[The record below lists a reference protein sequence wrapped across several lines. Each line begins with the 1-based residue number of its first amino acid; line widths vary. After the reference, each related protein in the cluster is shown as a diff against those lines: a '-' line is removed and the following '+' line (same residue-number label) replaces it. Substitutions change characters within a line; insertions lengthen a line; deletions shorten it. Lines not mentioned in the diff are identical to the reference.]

1 MVTNSNDKTK
11 ETVDFIW
18 NLAELLRGPYNK
30 DHYRDVILPL
40 CVLRRFDCA
49 LEETKEAVLK
59 EYEKL
64 KSSKVKER
72 DIFLNKISGYSFNN
86 TSNYDFQKLL
96 ADPDN
101 IAANLRNYINGFS
114 QNIRDIFEHFK
125 FDKEISNLDKHNI
138 LYLVLKEFNNVNLH
152 PDVIANYKMGDIF
165 EELIYRFSEN
175 AEAGDHFTP
184 REVIRLMVNLLFSN
198 GTNVLTTK
206 GIITTIL
213 DPACGTGG
221 MLSVSEKFIRKLNP
235 DAQVEVFGQDFN
247 DQSFAICKSDMLI
260 KGHDASHIV
269 FGDSFV
275 EDGHKGSTFRY
286 LLANPPFGV
295 QWKRQEKFIKDEQKN
310 EGFDGRFGPGVPKI
324 SDGSLLFLLHMISKM
339 KTDKEGSRIA
349 IVFNGS
355 PLFSGDAG
363 SGESEI
369 RKWIIEN
376 DMLEGIIALP
386 EQMFYNTGIF
396 TYIWI
401 LTNRKNDNIENGPVR
416 KGKVQLINAT
426 EFYSKMKKSQGDKRN
441 YITEEQISEIT
452 QFYGAFKENENCKI
466 FDNEDFGYSKITI
479 ERPLKLNFEISKERI
494 EKMKEVSTFQ
504 NLARNQKKGAE
515 GEKEI
520 KEGEKLQNKI
530 LSMFSNQRPSKKT
543 DLTNFIKP
551 IDSTEDLFTT
561 IYRDRKIFKA
571 ELKKLFQQNAIEVKS
586 SVFNAIIKALS
597 ESDESAENC
606 VDSIGNIESDSELR
620 DYENVP
626 LKEDIH
632 EYFEREVKPHVPDAW
647 INEEKTKIG
656 YEIPLTRYF
665 YKFTPLRD
673 TKEILAEIK
682 DLEKKIQNHLEKM
695 MSD

>member
-1 MVTNSNDKTK
+1 MGTTSNSKSK
-11 ETVDFIW
+11 ETVNFIW

-40 CVLRRFDCA
+40 CVLRRFDGVLEA
-49 LEETKEAVLK
+49 TKEVVLEEN
-59 EYEKL
+59 EKL
-64 KSSKVKER
+64 RDSAFKEK
-72 DIFLNKISGYSFNN
+72 DIFLNKVSGYDFNN
-86 TSNYDFQKLL
+86 TSKYDFQKLL
-96 ADPDN
+96 GDPDN

-114 QNIRDIFEHFK
+114 QNIREIFEHFK

-138 LYLVLKEFNNVNLH
+138 LYLVLKEFNSVNLH
-152 PDVIANYKMGDIF
+152 PDVIPNYKMGDIF

-175 AEAGDHFTP
+175 AEAGSHFTP

-198 GTNVLTTK
+198 GTSVLTTR

-247 DQSFAICKSDMLI
+247 DQSFAICESDMLI

-269 FGDSFV
+269 FGDSFT

-295 QWKRQEKFIKDEQKN
+295 QWKKQEKFIKDEQKN
-310 EGFDGRFGPGVPKI
+310 EGFDGRFGPGLPKI

-349 IVFNGS
+349 IVFNAS

-401 LTNRKNDNIENGPVR
+401 LTNRKNDDIEKGAVR
-416 KGKVQLINAT
+416 NGKVLLINAT
-426 EFYSKMKKSQGDKRN
+426 EFYAKMKKSQGDKRN

-452 QFYGAFKENENCKI
+452 QIYGAFKENENCKI
-466 FDNEDFGYSKITI
+466 FDNEDFGFSKITV

-494 EKMKEVSTFQ
+494 EKIKEISTFQ
-504 NLARNQKKGAE
+504 NLAKSRKKDEE

-530 LSMFSNQRPSKKT
+530 LSILSYQKPPKKT
-543 DLTNFIKP
+543 DITNFIKHT
-551 IDSTEDLFTT
+551 DSVYDIFTT
-561 IYRDRKIFKA
+561 TYKDRKIFKT
-571 ELKKLFQQNAIEVKS
+571 ELKKLFQQNGIEVKS

-597 ESDESAENC
+597 ERDESAENC
-606 VDSIGNIESDSELR
+606 VNSTGNIEPDSELR

-626 LKEDIH
+626 LKEDIY

-647 INEEKTKIG
+647 IDEEKTKIG
-656 YEIPLTRYF
+656 YEIPLTRHF
-665 YKFTPLRD
+665 YKFTPLRPSQI
-673 TKEILAEIK
+673 ILADIQE
-682 DLEKKIQNHLEKM
+682 LEKKIKINLEKM
-695 MSD
+695 MSE

>member
-1 MVTNSNDKTK
+1 MSTNSNAKTK

-49 LEETKEAVLK
+49 LEKTKEAVLK
-59 EYEKL
+59 EYEKM

-101 IAANLRNYINGFS
+101 LAANLRNYINGFS
-114 QNIRDIFEHFK
+114 QNVRDIFEHFK

-138 LYLVLKEFNNVNLH
+138 LYLVWKEFSNIDLH
-152 PDVIANYKMGDIF
+152 PDVIPNYKMGDIF

-184 REVIRLMVNLLFSN
+184 REVIRLMVNLLFTS
-198 GTNVLTTK
+198 GTNILTKK

-221 MLSVSEKFIRKLNP
+221 MLSVSEKFIKKYNP
-235 DAQVEVFGQDFN
+235 DAQIEVFGQDFN

-260 KGHDASHIV
+260 KGHDASHIK
-269 FGDSFV
+269 FGDSFT
-275 EDGHKGSTFRY
+275 EDGHKENTFRY

-295 QWKRQEKFIKDEQKN
+295 QWKKQEKYIKDEQKN
-310 EGFDGRFGPGVPKI
+310 EGYDGRFGPGVPKI
-324 SDGSLLFLLHMISKM
+324 SDGSFLFLLHMISKM
-339 KTDKEGSRIA
+339 KDDEEGSRVA

-376 DMLEGIIALP
+376 DLLEGIVALP

-396 TYIWI
+396 TYVWI
-401 LTNRKNDNIENGPVR
+401 LTNRKNENIENGPVR
-416 KGKVQLINAT
+416 KGKVQLIYAT
-426 EFYSKMKKSQGDKRN
+426 EFFAKMKKSQGDKRN
-441 YITEEQISEIT
+441 YITEDQISEIT
-452 QFYGAFKENENCKI
+452 QIYGAFNESEYSKI
-466 FDNEDFGYSKITI
+466 FDNEDFGFSKITVD
-479 ERPLKLNFEISKERI
+479 RPLQLNFKLSMDRV
-494 EKMKEVSTFQ
+494 EKIKNEKAFQ
-504 NLARNQKKGAE
+504 NLATSRKKGNE
-515 GEKEI
+515 GKNEI
-520 KEGEKLQNKI
+520 KEGLFLQKKI
-530 LSMFSNQRPSKKT
+530 LDLLSNATPSESGLNK
-543 DLTNFIKP
+543 FIKT
-551 IDSTEDLFTT
+551 ISNNEIFT
-561 IYRDRKIFKA
+561 ILYKDRKAFKRD
-571 ELKKLFQQNAIEVKS
+571 LKSLLEQDSISVKK
-586 SVFNAIIKALS
+586 SVFDAIWKGLS
-597 ESDESAENC
+597 ERDETSKFC
-606 VDSIGNIESDSELR
+606 KDSKGNIEPDPELR

-626 LKEDIH
+626 LKENIQ

-647 INEEKTKIG
+647 IDEDKTKIG

-665 YKFTPLRD
+665 YKFTPLRPSQEIMKD
-673 TKEILAEIK
+673 IKE
-682 DLEKKIQNHLEKM
+682 LEKKIQINLGKL
-695 MSD
+695 MSN

>member
-1 MVTNSNDKTK
+1 MSTNSNSKSK

-40 CVLRRFDCA
+40 CVLRRFDCV
-49 LEETKEAVLK
+49 LEETKEAVL
-59 EYEKL
+59 EENEKL
-64 KSSKVKER
+64 KDSNFKER
-72 DIFLNKISGYSFNN
+72 DIFLNKVSGYNFNN
-86 TSNYDFQKLL
+86 TSKYDFQKLL

-138 LYLVLKEFNNVNLH
+138 LYLVLKEFNSVNLH
-152 PDVIANYKMGDIF
+152 PDVIPNHKMGDIF

-198 GTNVLTTK
+198 GTNVLTK
-206 GIITTIL
+206 RGIITTIL

-221 MLSVSEKFIRKLNP
+221 MLSVSEKFIRNLNP

-269 FGDSFV
+269 FGDSFT
-275 EDGHKGSTFRY
+275 EDGHQGSTFRY

-310 EGFDGRFGPGVPKI
+310 EGFDGRFGPGFPKI

-339 KTDKEGSRIA
+339 KEDNEGSRIA

-376 DMLEGIIALP
+376 DILEGIIALP

-401 LTNRKNDNIENGPVR
+401 LTNRKNDNIEEGSVR

-426 EFYSKMKKSQGDKRN
+426 EFYAKMKKSQGDKRN

-452 QFYGAFKENENCKI
+452 QIYGAFKENENCKI
-466 FDNEDFGYSKITI
+466 FDNEDFGYSKITV
-479 ERPLKLNFEISKERI
+479 ERPLKLNFKISKERI
-494 EKMKEVSTFQ
+494 EKIKEISTFQ
-504 NLARNQKKGAE
+504 NLAKSRKKGAE

-520 KEGEKLQNKI
+520 KEGKKLQDEI
-530 LSMFSNQRPSKKT
+530 LSVFSNQKPSKKT
-543 DLTNFIKP
+543 DITNFIKHT
-551 IDSTEDLFTT
+551 DSVDDIFTT
-561 IYRDRKIFKA
+561 TYKDRKIFKT
-571 ELKKLFQQNAIEVKS
+571 ELKKLFQQNGFEVKS

-597 ESDESAENC
+597 ERDESA
-606 VDSIGNIESDSELR
+606 VP
-620 DYENVP
+620 VP
-626 LKEDIH
+626 LWKRRLKNFIS
-632 EYFEREVKPHVPDAW
+632 
-647 INEEKTKIG
+647 
-656 YEIPLTRYF
+656 
-665 YKFTPLRD
+665 TP
-673 TKEILAEIK
+673 
-682 DLEKKIQNHLEKM
+682 
-695 MSD
+695 

>member
-1 MVTNSNDKTK
+1 MSTDSNNKSK

-40 CVLRRFDCA
+40 CVLRRFDCVLEA
-49 LEETKEAVLK
+49 NKKAVLEEN
-59 EYEKL
+59 EKL
-64 KSSKVKER
+64 KDSTFKER

-125 FDKEISNLDKHNI
+125 FDKEISNLKKHNI
-138 LYLVLKEFNNVNLH
+138 LYLVLKEFNSVNLH
-152 PDVIANYKMGDIF
+152 PDLIPNYKMGDIF

-184 REVIRLMVNLLFSN
+184 REVIKLMVNLLFSD
-198 GTNVLTTK
+198 GTNVLTKK

-260 KGHDASHIV
+260 KDHDASHIA
-269 FGDSFV
+269 FGDSFT

-295 QWKRQEKFIKDEQKN
+295 QWKKQEKFIKDEQKN
-310 EGFDGRFGPGVPKI
+310 EGLDGRFGPGTPKI

-401 LTNRKNDNIENGPVR
+401 LTNMKNDDIEVGAVR
-416 KGKVQLINAT
+416 KGKVQLIDAT
-426 EFYSKMKKSQGDKRN
+426 EFYAKMKKSQGDKRN

-452 QFYGAFKENENCKI
+452 KIYGAFKENENCKI
-466 FDNEDFGYSKITI
+466 FDNQDFGYSKITI

-494 EKMKEVSTFQ
+494 EKIREISSFQ
-504 NLARNQKKGAE
+504 NLAKSRKKGVE
-515 GEKEI
+515 GDKEI

-530 LSMFSNQRPSKKT
+530 LSIFSYQNPTKKT
-543 DLTNFIKP
+543 DITNFIKP
-551 IDSTEDLFTT
+551 TDSVDDLSTS
-561 IYRDRKIFKA
+561 IYKDRKIFKT
-571 ELKKLFQQNAIEVKS
+571 ELKKLFQRNGIVVNS
-586 SVFNAIIKALS
+586 SVFNATIKALS
-597 ESDESAENC
+597 ERDETAENC
-606 VDSIGNIESDSELR
+606 VNSKGDVEPDSELR

-626 LKEDIH
+626 LKENIK
-632 EYFEREVKPHVPDAW
+632 EYFEREVKPHIPDAW
-647 INEEKTKIG
+647 INDSKTKIG
-656 YEIPLTRYF
+656 YELPLTRYF
-665 YKFTPLRD
+665 YKFTPLRPS
-673 TKEILAEIK
+673 KEILEDIK
-682 DLEKKIQNHLEKM
+682 DLEIKVQNNLEKL

>member
-1 MVTNSNDKTK
+1 MSTNSNSKSK

-40 CVLRRFDCA
+40 CVLRRFDCV
-49 LEETKEAVLK
+49 LEATKEAIL
-59 EYEKL
+59 EENEKL
-64 KSSKVKER
+64 KDSNFKER
-72 DIFLNKISGYSFNN
+72 DIFLNKVSGYNFNN
-86 TSNYDFQKLL
+86 TSKYDFQKLL

-125 FDKEISNLDKHNI
+125 FDKEISNLGKHNI

-152 PDVIANYKMGDIF
+152 PDLIPNYKMGDIF

-198 GTNVLTTK
+198 ATNVLTTR

-269 FGDSFV
+269 FGDSFT

-310 EGFDGRFGPGVPKI
+310 EGFDGRFGPGTPKI

-339 KTDKEGSRIA
+339 KSDKEGSRIA

-369 RKWIIEN
+369 RRWIIEN
-376 DMLEGIIALP
+376 DLLEGIVALP

-396 TYIWI
+396 TYVWI
-401 LTNRKNDNIENGPVR
+401 LTNRKNENIENGPVR
-416 KGKVQLINAT
+416 KGKVQLVNAT
-426 EFYSKMKKSQGDKRN
+426 EFFAKMKKSQGDKRN
-441 YITEEQISEIT
+441 YITEDQISEIT
-452 QFYGAFKENENCKI
+452 QIYGVFKESEYSKI
-466 FDNEDFGYSKITI
+466 FDNEDFGFSKITV
-479 ERPLKLNFEISKERI
+479 ERPLKLN
-494 EKMKEVSTFQ
+494 
-504 NLARNQKKGAE
+504 
-515 GEKEI
+515 
-520 KEGEKLQNKI
+520 
-530 LSMFSNQRPSKKT
+530 
-543 DLTNFIKP
+543 
-551 IDSTEDLFTT
+551 
-561 IYRDRKIFKA
+561 
-571 ELKKLFQQNAIEVKS
+571 
-586 SVFNAIIKALS
+586 
-597 ESDESAENC
+597 
-606 VDSIGNIESDSELR
+606 
-620 DYENVP
+620 
-626 LKEDIH
+626 
-632 EYFEREVKPHVPDAW
+632 
-647 INEEKTKIG
+647 
-656 YEIPLTRYF
+656 
-665 YKFTPLRD
+665 
-673 TKEILAEIK
+673 
-682 DLEKKIQNHLEKM
+682 
-695 MSD
+695 